1 MINAF
6 IKNILIPRLFLSKI
20 KHFIKSTLI
29 RVEYRNLRHAFS
41 VNSHLTFPERVR
53 LYKLADRSG
62 TIAEIGSYIGASAC
76 CFGAAASA
84 DKNTQI
90 VCIDTWNNDA
100 MSEGN
105 RDTWAEFKKNTYSFS
120 NFIVPVRGFSTDV
133 VEQVRKIAPS
143 IDLLFV
149 DGDHSYEGVKAD
161 WEAYKDFLKPGS
173 IVVFH
178 DHGWA
183 EGVKRVVSEDVLPLV
198 SSHDQ
203 LPNMW
208 WGTLAKQP

>member
-1 MINAF
+1 MKALRSIF
-6 IKNILIPRLFLSKI
+6 YGSKNIALRICHP
-20 KHFIKSTLI
+20 H
-29 RVEYRNLRHAFS
+29 LRHAFN
-41 VNSHLTFPERVR
+41 VESHMTLNERLV
-53 LYKLADRSG
+53 LYKLSTD
-62 TIAEIGSYIGASAC
+62 TPVIAEIGSYIGASAC

-105 RDTWAEFKKNTYSFS
+105 RDTWAEFKKNTSSFS
-120 NFIVPVRGFSTDV
+120 KLVVPVRGFSTDV
-133 VEQVRKIAPS
+133 VEQVRKIVPS
-143 IDLLFV
+143 LDLLFI

-161 WEAYKDFLKPGS
+161 WEAYKDFLRPGS

-178 DHGWA
+178 DYGWA
-183 EGVKRVVSEDVLPLV
+183 EGVKRVVREDVLPLV